1 MCFLHSQKLTDEL
14 KESTKDK
21 EFVEMYKIFGVNSD
35 NELVSPIRRNRIFS
49 VGEHVDL
56 NCRKIEYNEV
66 DAVEHCFHCFDDL
79 NESLKIHDMLYNN
92 FFKAFKLIKIRVKPK
107 DIISKGPLIFFDER
121 ADGKINSVGIKAFTL
136 DQDSID
142 NPITIKEII

>member
-35 NELVSPIRRNRIFS
+35 NELVSPIRRYRIFS

-107 DIISKGPLIFFDER
+107 DIISKGPLIFLMNEQME
-121 ADGKINSVGIKAFTL
+121 K
-136 DQDSID
+136 
-142 NPITIKEII
+142 